1 MRGIRLKK
9 FLLIIF
15 LIFNFFATAS
25 AEKIKV
31 AVMDFGQYSGAIT
44 GEINSENIGAMASDY
59 LIEALVESGYFEVIS
74 KELFEEK
81 FAEEKISTAGI
92 ISPGKA
98 KKISE
103 ILGVRYLIYGNVN
116 SLGSE
121 SVSLE
126 IFGNGGKFNSVKA
139 KIIPRMMDATN
150 GDIVGMVS
158 GEGVSK
164 SSEVKISPTKFITIK
179 IGSYEVPQICV
190 HNSIKKA
197 AYNSVDAMIEQLFDI
212 KIKNKRR

>member
-1 MRGIRLKK
+1 MKK
-9 FLLIIF
+9 FLLTIF
-15 LIFNFFATAS
+15 LLMMIFSQAS

-44 GEINSENIGAMASDY
+44 SDINSENIGVMTSDY

-74 KELFEEK
+74 KELVEEK
-81 FAEEKISTAGI
+81 FAEENISTVGI
-92 ISPGKA
+92 ISPSRA

-116 SLGSE
+116 SLGSD

-126 IFGNGGKFNSVKA
+126 VSGSGGKFHSIKA
-139 KIIPRMMDATN
+139 KVIPRMMDATN
-150 GDIVGMVS
+150 GDVVGMVS

-164 SSEVKISPTKFITIK
+164 SSEVKISAKFITIK
-179 IGSYEVPQICV
+179 IGSYKVPQVCV

-212 KIKNKRR
+212 KIDKKRR